1 MINKKQFIIAKKKI
15 HSSDYIYVELKN
27 NYILSYHKDLNI
39 YINKQYEIILLGIA
53 WQVKEKKEDPVSE
66 IEKLAEKY
74 EGYIPEE
81 EILRM
86 EESWCG
92 RYVLIVNEKIYLDA
106 TGLLGI
112 FYSREGISSSCMM
125 LAEIMGLPQIIY
137 RPTFGFNWLPGPLT
151 QYEQIKRLLPSQI
164 YNYNDQTI
172 NSRQLLATH
181 IPRYKD
187 EQERIE
193 AFSELFSN
201 SLHNL
206 QDMFP
211 EKKILIALT
220 GGYDSR
226 TLLALAEYAGIDF
239 DCYTLDHKK
248 ISDGDVEIPQKL
260 CKALKKKYTY
270 IPRKKKY
277 SKELE
282 KEYIMHTGGLADDE
296 DKRFYAYGQYR
307 DLVQKYGN
315 IVLLRSSVWE
325 TVTNYYQKF
334 LDDKGK
340 LDIESIYSFF
350 VANELVQK
358 SLKSYFEWLE
368 KTKQVGISDCDRFFW
383 EQRNA
388 SWLSPIEQSFDIM
401 EDITSL
407 QPVNSR
413 FLISM
418 LADFP
423 IQERRV
429 KKHQD
434 KLIAYVCPELDGIEY
449 AKKKHGINKMIFNR
463 VGKLVV
469 RIRIMGISKTI
480 KTYIKLMQEE
490 RNLKKLKSK

>member
-1 MINKKQFIIAKKKI
+1 
-15 HSSDYIYVELKN
+15 
-27 NYILSYHKDLNI
+27 
-39 YINKQYEIILLGIA
+39 
-53 WQVKEKKEDPVSE
+53 
-66 IEKLAEKY
+66 
-74 EGYIPEE
+74 
-81 EILRM
+81 
-86 EESWCG
+86 
-92 RYVLIVNEKIYLDA
+92 
-106 TGLLGI
+106 
-112 FYSREGISSSCMM
+112 
-125 LAEIMGLPQIIY
+125 
-137 RPTFGFNWLPGPLT
+137 
-151 QYEQIKRLLPSQI
+151 
-164 YNYNDQTI
+164 
-172 NSRQLLATH
+172 
-181 IPRYKD
+181 
-187 EQERIE
+187 
-193 AFSELFSN
+193 
-201 SLHNL
+201 
-206 QDMFP
+206 
-211 EKKILIALT
+211 
-220 GGYDSR
+220 
-226 TLLALAEYAGIDF
+226 
-239 DCYTLDHKK
+239 
-248 ISDGDVEIPQKL
+248 
-260 CKALKKKYTY
+260 
-270 IPRKKKY
+270 
-277 SKELE
+277 
-282 KEYIMHTGGLADDE
+282 MHTGGLADDE

>member
-226 TLLALAEYAGIDF
+226 TLLALAEYAGIDYM
-239 DCYTLDHKK
+239 CYTLEHKK
-248 ISDGDVEIPQKL
+248 ISEGDTKIPPKL
-260 CKALKKKYTY
+260 CAALKKDY
-270 IPRKKKY
+270 IYVPRGKNF
-277 SKELE
+277 SE
-282 KEYIMHTGGLADDE
+282 KLKRNYEIHTAGLADDE
-296 DKRFYAYGQYR
+296 DKRFYAYGQYQE
-307 DLVQKYGN
+307 LVEKYGN
-315 IVLLRSSVWE
+315 VVLLRSGVWE
-325 TVTNYYQKF
+325 TATYYFEKF
-334 LDDKGK
+334 IDNNRK
-340 LDIESIYSFF
+340 LDFESIYSFF
-350 VANELVQK
+350 MGDGLVKK
-358 SLKSYFEWLE
+358 SLEFYARWIN
-368 KTKQVGISDCDRFFW
+368 KTPLPGLSECNRFYW
-383 EQRNA
+383 EQRDAN
-388 SWLSPIEQSFDIM
+388 WLSSIEQSFDIM
-401 EDITSL
+401 DGVISL
-407 QPVNSR
+407 QPLNSR
-413 FLISM
+413 LLLSI
-418 LADFP
+418 LVDFP
-423 IQERRV
+423 VEERRIKMHQMKIISFASPCLAEIEYG
-429 KKHQD
+429 KKKLNTYKRIVEKIR
-434 KLIAYVCPELDGIEY
+434 KLI
-449 AKKKHGINKMIFNR
+449 
-463 VGKLVV
+463 V
-469 RIRIMGISKTI
+469 RIHMMGMKRTI